1 MIISGSVEHII
12 YRNSENGYTVL
23 ELFAEKRMI
32 TVSGKFPI
40 VGIGEVL
47 ELEGEFK
54 IHPDYGVQFVAEN
67 VKVERP
73 TDEKAIIKYLSCG
86 LISGVGE
93 VTAANIVKMFKEDT
107 LKVIENEP

>member
-40 VGIGEVL
+40 VGVGEVL

-54 IHPDYGVQFVAEN
+54 MHPDYGVQFVSES
-67 VKVERP
+67 VRVERP
-73 TDEKAIIKYLSCG
+73 TDEKAIVKYLSCG
-86 LISGVGE
+86 LISGVSISAFR
-93 VTAANIVKMFKEDT
+93 AAMAAFS
-107 LKVIENEP
+107 PRSPR